1 MATNLEY
8 IDQLKFNSSP
18 SSNTLVLDNIFTD
31 KYDTYFVNINEVD
44 GNLSGYYL
52 WLRFLDSSGN
62 AISDSEYIFCTYQM
76 TSHQSFTEVDSD
88 GTTLINYVGFSGS
101 GALDDDRYDNGTSMY
116 IFNPADSNSYTRVHS
131 QCSGF
136 DSSGNLYSL
145 KTIGIHKNAE
155 AVRGIRIGGH
165 SAFYGANI
173 TAYGVK

>member
-18 SSNTLVLDNIFTD
+18 SSNTLVLDNNFTD

-76 TSHQSFTEVDSD
+76 TSHQSFTEVDSN

-101 GALDDDRYDNGTSMY
+101 GGLDSDKYDNGTSMY

-131 QCSGF
+131 QCSGY

-165 SAFYGANI
+165 SAFYGVNM
-173 TAYGVK
+173 TVYGVK

>member
-18 SSNTLVLDNIFTD
+18 SSNTLVLDNIFND
-31 KYDTYFVNINEVD
+31 KYDTYFVNINQVD

-52 WLRFLDSSGN
+52 WMRFLDSSGN
-62 AISDSEYIFCTYQM
+62 AISDSEYIFSTTQM
-76 TSHQSFTEVDSD
+76 TSHQSFTEVDSN

-136 DSSGNLYSL
+136 NSSSQLYSL
-145 KTIGIHKNAE
+145 KTIGVHKSAE

-165 SAFYGANI
+165 SAFYGVNI
-173 TAYGVK
+173 TVYGVK